1 MIVPGTCLSIPD
13 PYGLIAVVAESRFRL
28 FLLNPADICASA

>member
-1 MIVPGTCLSIPD
+1 MVPATCLSIPE
-13 PYGLIAVVAESRFRL
+13 PYDLIAVVAETQFRL